1 LKNLNLTENLNRC
14 PGIIHG
20 VYMGEEKKVTY
31 TLTCKLTETG
41 VECSEH
47 EEMVGN
53 MEISPACREVLKTPP
68 ACDLASIQRWAM
80 CRAIQLMK
88 EKPEE
93 VKAQIPYTKSR
104 TPFGAALSLARKEAI
119 QTCKW

>member
-1 LKNLNLTENLNRC
+1 
-14 PGIIHG
+14 
-20 VYMGEEKKVTY
+20 
-31 TLTCKLTETG
+31 
-41 VECSEH
+41 
-47 EEMVGN
+47 
-53 MEISPACREVLKTPP
+53 
-68 ACDLASIQRWAM
+68 M